1 MNPIDVVWVVLKDR
15 GSMMQRL
22 SDWLTNPSSHE
33 DGSLESKFSGMIQ
46 GIADGH
52 DMTSDEVM
60 EVLGLP
66 AGNPTSDHPQF
77 DSLEEMMHDMLDVH
91 TQSEEP
97 SRPANLAGDVGARD
111 VGALLAG
118 RPPRCPDSACGDT
131 STVRFVSQDPDTG
144 QSIFICDFDAH
155 EDGGTIM
162 PAATRGYDS
171 SGNLWMDADGNP
183 VLPLEDSGGH
193 DSTDASER
201 GDSPRMMS
209 ERGMQRYTNRTGREE
224 DRVRGLAAPLTAGS
238 QGEGRVGPDVMDENQ
253 LIRYEAPQLR
263 EMIRRI
269 GIELIRRGQGESYQ
283 GLGPAPPEGE

>member
-1 MNPIDVVWVVLKDR
+1 
-15 GSMMQRL
+15 
-22 SDWLTNPSSHE
+22 
-33 DGSLESKFSGMIQ
+33 MIQ

-97 SRPANLAGDVGARD
+97 SRPPLLPSAPPGHGGAGEY
-111 VGALLAG
+111 G
-118 RPPRCPDSACGDT
+118 RPPRCLDSACGDS
-131 STVRFVSQDPDTG
+131 STVRFVGQDPDTG
-144 QSIFICDFDAH
+144 QSIFVCDY
-155 EDGGTIM
+155 DGHSLDHVTANAGM
-162 PAATRGYDS
+162 EGYDS
-171 SGNLWMDADGNP
+171 SGNLWMDSDGNP

-201 GDSPRMMS
+201 GRPMT
-209 ERGMQRYTNRTGREE
+209 ERGRRRYTNRTGREE
-224 DRVRGLAAPLTAGS
+224 DEVRGLAAPLTAGS

-263 EMIRRI
+263 EMIQHISQELARRDNSP
-269 GIELIRRGQGESYQ
+269 RPS
-283 GLGPAPPEGE
+283 APPQDWMEGE